1 MRQEK
6 QQQAGAFAMQRQS
19 RLMKQ
24 AKNLCGNDA
33 DAEDLVQE
41 TILRF
46 IQEFGDKENLPPIP
60 SGEAWL
66 VRTLSNLF
74 FGQCRKLR
82 ARVNGARDPALS
94 MEAREA
100 DPAPAYDAITSEQFS
115 EALGTLKPKI
125 RETFELRA
133 AGLTYEDIANQLG
146 VPVGT
151 VKKRLHDAR
160 KRLREYLQTFLTHGA
175 P

>member
-1 MRQEK
+1 
-6 QQQAGAFAMQRQS
+6 MQRQA
-19 RLMKQ
+19 RLMGQ
-24 AKNLCGNDA
+24 AMNLCGDSS

-46 IQEFGDKENLPPIP
+46 IQQFGDKDDLPPVA

-74 FGQCRKLR
+74 FSQCRKLR

-94 MEAREA
+94 AEARQA
-100 DPAPAYDAITSEQFS
+100 APPPVYASITSEQFS
-115 EALGTLKPKI
+115 EALGTLSPKI
-125 RETFELRA
+125 RETYDLRA
-133 AGLTYEDIANQLG
+133 DGMKYEDIASLQG
-146 VPVGT
+146 IPVGT

-160 KRLREYLQTFLTHGA
+160 TKLREYLQTFLTPGT